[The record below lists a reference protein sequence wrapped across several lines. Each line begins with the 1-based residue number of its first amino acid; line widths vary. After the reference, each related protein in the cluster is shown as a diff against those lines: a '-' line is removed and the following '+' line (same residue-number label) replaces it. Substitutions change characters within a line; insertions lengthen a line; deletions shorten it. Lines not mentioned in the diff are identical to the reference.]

1 MTDVF
6 SKRKRS
12 EVMARIRGRNN
23 RSTELLLAGLL
34 RRAGLNG
41 WRRHLPLPG
50 RPDFAFV
57 ARRLAVF
64 CDGCYWHGHKSCYKQ
79 PSTNVL
85 YWRNKIAVNRRR
97 DRRVTRLLRDTG
109 WRVLRI
115 WECTLNHN
123 PVRSVQRITRA
134 WYRRVRMQVQ

>member
-12 EVMARIRGRNN
+12 EVMAQIRGRNN

-34 RRAGLNG
+34 RRAGLKG

-50 RPDFAFV
+50 RPDFAFLS
-57 ARRLAVF
+57 RRLAVF
-64 CDGCYWHGHKSCYKQ
+64 CDGCYWHGHSSCYKQ
-79 PSTNVL
+79 PSSNVV
-85 YWRNKIAVNRRR
+85 YWRNKIAGNRRR
-97 DRRVTRLLRDTG
+97 DRRITKLFRDAG

-115 WECTLNHN
+115 WECTLNQC
-123 PVRSVQRITRA
+123 PARTVQRITKA
-134 WYRRVRMQVQ
+134 WSRR